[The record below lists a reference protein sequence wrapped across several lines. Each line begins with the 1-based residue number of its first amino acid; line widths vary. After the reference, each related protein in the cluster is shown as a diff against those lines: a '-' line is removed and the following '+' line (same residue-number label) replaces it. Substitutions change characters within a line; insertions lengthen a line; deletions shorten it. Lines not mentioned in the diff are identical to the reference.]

1 MANRLELTWVGKE
14 NRPRVEPRVL
24 LEEASQSFHAPEKVS
39 ENDLFD
45 NRLIFGDNLLGL
57 KSLEQEFTGKI
68 RCVFIDPPYNTGS
81 AFEHYEDG
89 LEHSIWLSMMRDRLE
104 MIRRLMSDDGS
115 LWITID
121 DNEAHY
127 LKVLC
132 DVGLRPPELR
142 GLYRMAEG
150 LREEEQGAGL
160 REPRPHLGH
169 REEHL
174 KVAKEPAPA

>member
-24 LEEASQSFHAPEKVS
+24 LEDASKSFHSPKKVS

-57 KSLEQEFTGKI
+57 KSLEQEFTGKV

-89 LEHSIWLSMMRDRLE
+89 LEHSIWLLDDARPSRDSEAALE
-104 MIRRLMSDDGS
+104 RR
-115 LWITID
+115 WF
-121 DNEAHY
+121 
-127 LKVLC
+127 
-132 DVGLRPPELR
+132 
-142 GLYRMAEG
+142 
-150 LREEEQGAGL
+150 
-160 REPRPHLGH
+160 HLDYS
-169 REEHL
+169 
-174 KVAKEPAPA
+174 